1 MINTMTRATALLDVN
16 YVIGRIGGGYVA
28 YVADTTCRLRP
39 PVSCLPDMS
48 YDMSDMSSNVGATCR
63 DVAPTEIAPKTR
75 HVATS
80 GD

>member
-1 MINTMTRATALLDVN
+1 MDHFHDAEEQLIVN
-16 YVIGRIGGGYVA
+16 RQSQRSYVA

>member
-1 MINTMTRATALLDVN
+1 M
-16 YVIGRIGGGYVA
+16 
-28 YVADTTCRLRP
+28 
-39 PVSCLPDMS
+39 SCLPDMS

-80 GD
+80 RDSGSVVVNAVL